1 MHPRG
6 TDTPNFPQKL
16 IKIIE
21 NFNQKLTPKRG
32 GEEGCSVR
40 MQIMVVSERHQRTSE
55 PCFPSFTAASI
66 DIL

>member
-32 GEEGCSVR
+32 GGGGVFREDANHGSLR
-40 MQIMVVSERHQRTSE
+40 KTSTNTGSML
-55 PCFPSFTAASI
+55 PFIYSG
-66 DIL
+66 

>member
-6 TDTPNFPQKL
+6 TERPNFPQKL

-32 GEEGCSVR
+32 GEGEGRGGVYHGSVR
-40 MQIMVVSERHQRTSE
+40 KT
-55 PCFPSFTAASI
+55 
-66 DIL
+66 